1 MVKVEFLGPINKE
14 PIELEI
20 SNLSQLREILQK
32 DENVKLWLETSA
44 IAVNDK
50 IVFSKNFKLENG
62 DKIAILPPVCGG
74 WYGNLRRKT
83 KCEWNFNSLV

>member
-32 DENVKLWLETSA
+32 DENVKPWLETSA

-50 IVFSKNFKLENG
+50 IVFSKNLHINKNTIISNKFHQLFLK
-62 DKIAILPPVCGG
+62 
-74 WYGNLRRKT
+74 
-83 KCEWNFNSLV
+83 

>member
-32 DENVKLWLETSA
+32 DENVKPWLETSA

-50 IVFSKNFKLENG
+50 IVFSKNFELENG

-74 WYGNLRRKT
+74 
-83 KCEWNFNSLV
+83 

>member
-32 DENVKLWLETSA
+32 DENVKPWLETSA

-74 WYGNLRRKT
+74 
-83 KCEWNFNSLV
+83 

>member
-32 DENVKLWLETSA
+32 DENVKPWLETSA

-50 IVFSKNFKLENG
+50 IVFSKNFKFENG

-74 WYGNLRRKT
+74 
-83 KCEWNFNSLV
+83 

>member
-32 DENVKLWLETSA
+32 DENVKPWLETSA

-50 IVFSKNFKLENG
+50 IVFSKNFELENG
-62 DKIAILPPVCGG
+62 DKIVILPPVCGG
-74 WYGNLRRKT
+74 
-83 KCEWNFNSLV
+83 

>member
-32 DENVKLWLETSA
+32 DENVKPWLETSA
-44 IAVNDK
+44 IAVYDK

-74 WYGNLRRKT
+74 
-83 KCEWNFNSLV
+83 

>member
-32 DENVKLWLETSA
+32 DENVKPWLETSA

-50 IVFSKNFKLENG
+50 IVFF
-62 DKIAILPPVCGG
+62 
-74 WYGNLRRKT
+74 
-83 KCEWNFNSLV
+83 

>member
-32 DENVKLWLETSA
+32 DENVKPWLETSA

-50 IVFSKNFKLENG
+50 IVFSKNFELENG
-62 DKIAILPPVCGG
+62 DKIAILILIL
-74 WYGNLRRKT
+74 WK
-83 KCEWNFNSLV
+83 

>member
-32 DENVKLWLETSA
+32 DENVKPWLKTSA

-50 IVFSKNFKLENG
+50 IVFSKNFELENG

-74 WYGNLRRKT
+74 
-83 KCEWNFNSLV
+83 

>member
-1 MVKVEFLGPINKE
+1 MVKVEFLGPINKK

-20 SNLSQLREILQK
+20 SNLSQLRAILQK
-32 DENVKLWLETSA
+32 DENVKPWLETSA

-74 WYGNLRRKT
+74 
-83 KCEWNFNSLV
+83 

>member
-32 DENVKLWLETSA
+32 DENVKPWLETSA
-44 IAVNDK
+44 IAINDK

-74 WYGNLRRKT
+74 
-83 KCEWNFNSLV
+83 

>member
-74 WYGNLRRKT
+74 
-83 KCEWNFNSLV
+83 

>member
-1 MVKVEFLGPINKE
+1 MRFRMPS
-14 PIELEI
+14 LEKHTQVSSRCLTTVLLRSRDFHLI
-20 SNLSQLREILQK
+20 NLSQLREILQK
-32 DENVKLWLETSA
+32 DENVKPWLETSA

-74 WYGNLRRKT
+74 
-83 KCEWNFNSLV
+83 

>member
-1 MVKVEFLGPINKE
+1 MVKVEFLGPINKK

-32 DENVKLWLETSA
+32 DENVKPWLETSA

-50 IVFSKNFKLENG
+50 IVFSKNFELENG

-74 WYGNLRRKT
+74 
-83 KCEWNFNSLV
+83 

>member
-1 MVKVEFLGPINKE
+1 MVKVEFLGPMNKE

-32 DENVKLWLETSA
+32 DENVKPWLETSA

-74 WYGNLRRKT
+74 
-83 KCEWNFNSLV
+83 